1 MCAGIIQAHYKD
13 VTLSFFKY
21 LEWVDFTLTSAIV
34 RQCSSITRTGKYRP
48 TLKSKRAQHEHLWT
62 KHVLRLP
69 ESAKTLELVGNKI
82 TFQDLRAE
90 PLAEAELE
98 ELLVELGDRLAD
110 RTTNDYHT
118 LKTWLKTLK

>member
-1 MCAGIIQAHYKD
+1 M
-13 VTLSFFKY
+13 
-21 LEWVDFTLTSAIV
+21 
-34 RQCSSITRTGKYRP
+34 
-48 TLKSKRAQHEHLWT
+48 
-62 KHVLRLP
+62 LRLP

-90 PLAEAELE
+90 LLAEAELE

-110 RTTNDYHT
+110 RTTNDFCT

>member
-1 MCAGIIQAHYKD
+1 
-13 VTLSFFKY
+13 
-21 LEWVDFTLTSAIV
+21 
-34 RQCSSITRTGKYRP
+34 
-48 TLKSKRAQHEHLWT
+48 
-62 KHVLRLP
+62 LP

-82 TFQDLRAE
+82 TFRDLRAE